1 MNNSYKRLI
10 DEGFISNLIRDFRN
24 ARADLQHARK
34 VGQTELAKRKEA
46 AAAAKKAKNTKN
58 RNR

>member
-34 VGQTELAKRKEA
+34 VGQTELAKRKEE
-46 AAAAKKAKNTKN
+46 AAKKAKNTKN